1 MNSEIK
7 RLKRLLLEGLQIVNQ
22 FKRVVAATALVLIGV
37 CSVFAQDG
45 LSGKYQGTAKATGAE
60 EAQLTLELK
69 NEGGKVSGQL
79 VTGGNTIAITEGT
92 FTEGKLTLK
101 LGEVS
106 KNGVLNATLDGDKL
120 TGDWINGAT
129 KKSVELKK
137 APATTAAA
145 TSTAAATTTAAP
157 VNLSGQWDAVADANG
172 QNVPFLLTL
181 KVEGEKVTGGSTS
194 QLGDSTITSGSWK
207 EGKLAF
213 QLEGQS
219 GVISMSAT
227 VVEGK
232 LTGEFDFS
240 GQLQGRWVA
249 VKKN

>member
-7 RLKRLLLEGLQIVNQ
+7 RLKRLLLEGVQIVNQ

-37 CSVFAQDG
+37 CSVFAQDA

-79 VTGGNTIAITEGT
+79 FTGGNTIAITEGT

-145 TSTAAATTTAAP
+145 TTTAAP

-207 EGKLAF
+207 DGKLAF

>member
-7 RLKRLLLEGLQIVNQ
+7 RLKRLLLEGVQIVNQ

-37 CSVFAQDG
+37 CSVFAQDA
-45 LSGKYQGTAKATGAE
+45 LSGKYQGTAKVTGAE

-79 VTGGNTIAITEGT
+79 FTGGNTIAITEGT

-137 APATTAAA
+137 APATTV
-145 TSTAAATTTAAP
+145 AATTTAAP

-207 EGKLAF
+207 DGKLAF

>member
-7 RLKRLLLEGLQIVNQ
+7 RLKRLLLEGVQIVNQ

-37 CSVFAQDG
+37 CSVFAQDA
-45 LSGKYQGTAKATGAE
+45 LSGKYQGTAKVTGAE

-79 VTGGNTIAITEGT
+79 FTGGNTIAITEGT

-137 APATTAAA
+137 APATTV
-145 TSTAAATTTAAP
+145 AATTTAAP

-181 KVEGEKVTGGSTS
+181 KIEGEKVTGGSTS

-207 EGKLAF
+207 DGKLAF